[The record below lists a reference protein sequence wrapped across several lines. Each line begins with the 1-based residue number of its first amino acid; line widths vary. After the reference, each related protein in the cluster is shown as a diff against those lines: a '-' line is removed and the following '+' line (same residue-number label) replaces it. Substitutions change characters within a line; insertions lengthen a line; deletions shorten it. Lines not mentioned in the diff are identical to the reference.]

1 MDSSGRFSGQQREN
15 RAIRAANA
23 LTQPELSSAVL
34 AARRHDIWVMSNLN
48 EKELEESARMFQAGS
63 WRPVHQWSPEFYKSQ
78 PLQRPQGC
86 LYSHHLPVGIRHRR
100 LRVACGKAVVFSD
113 SLILVWMISIMNW
126 NIFALSPRRVPSKAR
141 YRPRL
146 DVLEDRTVPSTVVFN
161 EVQSQSILSLSGTIA
176 GSPIQEQGPGSLA
189 TTYFGTFVTDIDEVN
204 GTISFTQTGND
215 FCAANTGNWGP
226 LADGSSGT
234 SPAIYGL
241 QADLQGAF
249 LAAVRDFHM
258 NADTGGTP
266 IAMYQNADGS
276 FGFPSVQTIAI
287 SAGTGTYS
295 HPNLGSGPVVL
306 SGLSG
311 PNQAGDGTL
320 IDNGD
325 GTLSVVVPISVSY
338 SGTIAGL
345 DLELSMAG
353 QITGTGAFTGPRPPG
368 SHSSRDATLGGALL
382 SHLSPIA
389 NTPLAATGT
398 NQTAPINSVEI
409 ALARAAKSPSVQD
422 GSVGHAPVHKVLP
435 TTLDQLDALDSVF
448 QDLA

>member
-1 MDSSGRFSGQQREN
+1 
-15 RAIRAANA
+15 
-23 LTQPELSSAVL
+23 
-34 AARRHDIWVMSNLN
+34 
-48 EKELEESARMFQAGS
+48 
-63 WRPVHQWSPEFYKSQ
+63 
-78 PLQRPQGC
+78 
-86 LYSHHLPVGIRHRR
+86 
-100 LRVACGKAVVFSD
+100 
-113 SLILVWMISIMNW
+113 MNW
-126 NIFALSPRRVPSKAR
+126 NSFALSPRRVPSKAR
-141 YRPRL
+141 YRPKL
-146 DVLEDRTVPSTVVFN
+146 DVLEDRTVPSPVVFN
-161 EVQSQSILSLSGTIA
+161 EVQSQSILTLSGTFN
-176 GSPIQEQGPGSLA
+176 GSPIQEQGPGSLT

-226 LADGSSGT
+226 LEDGSNGT

-241 QADLQGAF
+241 QADLQGAL
-249 LAAVRDFHM
+249 LAAIRDFHM

-266 IAMYQNADGS
+266 IGMYQNADGS

-345 DLELSMAG
+345 DLELSING
-353 QITGTGAFTGPRPPG
+353 QIVGTGSFTGPGPG
-368 SHSSRDATLGGALL
+368 GPSFRDATLGTALL
-382 SHLSPIA
+382 SHPSAIA
-389 NTPLAATGT
+389 NTPLAAT
-398 NQTAPINSVEI
+398 
-409 ALARAAKSPSVQD
+409 AKSSSVQD
-422 GSVGHAPVHKVLP
+422 GSVGHARVHQVLP
-435 TTLDQLDALDSVF
+435 TTLDQLGALDSVF